1 MLVGCLESVTAGD
14 VIFCGVH
21 EYKPQPQ
28 RINYVSSV
36 IRLMLVYTESPQHC
50 VRRTFNSRDSNLYR
64 TAVWI
69 VPFREDYVNIYT
81 ASEIP
86 EDFPTAPIPYI
97 PFLFSVRES
106 APLKSSDNVDLRPV
120 SLEKGQETLRL
131 RVYACYAWGGPFL
144 VAGLAALLD
153 HLPPQP
159 QYTFL
164 RPRFGEKQ
172 CWFYGKFLTSSVEP
186 LVISARTILWTRELA
201 PSTRYPTS
209 SPRHIIGSRQIC
221 ISPEIIRNY

>member
-1 MLVGCLESVTAGD
+1 MAFSLAP
-14 VIFCGVH
+14 F
-21 EYKPQPQ
+21 
-28 RINYVSSV
+28 
-36 IRLMLVYTESPQHC
+36 IRCSREGKRGIEKERLPVAASRYFISLHFSQCRVFSPQSPSSLL
-50 VRRTFNSRDSNLYR
+50 TEPSLFF
-64 TAVWI
+64 AA
-69 VPFREDYVNIYT
+69 FR
-81 ASEIP
+81 
-86 EDFPTAPIPYI
+86 
-97 PFLFSVRES
+97 
-106 APLKSSDNVDLRPV
+106 DLRPV